1 MTARECRIDR
11 IAAMMKVLSPIS
23 LTRITARL
31 SHPERQSVTGSFG
44 ARFDTMNSKVE
55 REKLNR

>member
-1 MTARECRIDR
+1 MTARECRIER

-31 SHPERQSVTGSFG
+31 SHPGKESVTSQFR
-44 ARFDTMNSKVE
+44 ARFDTMGSKVE
-55 REKLNR
+55 RAKLNR